1 MNYVNIAFKLAKF
14 HEKSKKKYE
23 KIIKKSINEFPSFLS
38 TKHYYKRRKA
48 FFINNINLKKKNA
61 QSERK
66 KETNLILSS
75 IITKKNNE
83 KSNEKKSEK
92 KESPLSSK
100 MFLEINSNKEN
111 KNKRKK

>member
-38 TKHYYKRRKA
+38 TKHLYKRRKA
-48 FFINNINLKKKNA
+48 FFIININSYNVKKKNA

-75 IITKKNNE
+75 IIKKKDIE
-83 KSNEKKSEK
+83 KSNKEKSK
-92 KESPLSSK
+92 KK
-100 MFLEINSNKEN
+100 NSY
-111 KNKRKK
+111 KK